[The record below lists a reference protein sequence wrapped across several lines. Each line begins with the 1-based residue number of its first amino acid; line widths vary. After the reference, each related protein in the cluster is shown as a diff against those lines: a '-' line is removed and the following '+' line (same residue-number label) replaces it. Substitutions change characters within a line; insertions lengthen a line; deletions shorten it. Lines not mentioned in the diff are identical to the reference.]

1 VKPTRTF
8 WEYNNFFKIFVV
20 LWTLIVL
27 FLSLSSFENVQVPI
41 KVSNFDKMAHFVM
54 YSLYAFLVIFS
65 FKNII
70 DKKFNFYFYIFLYLF
85 FFGLLIEFLQGLTT
99 EKRKTDM
106 EDALANGIG
115 ALIGIVIA
123 YAIIKR
129 VKKNSLIII

>member
-1 VKPTRTF
+1 
-8 WEYNNFFKIFVV
+8 
-20 LWTLIVL
+20 
-27 FLSLSSFENVQVPI
+27 
-41 KVSNFDKMAHFVM
+41 
-54 YSLYAFLVIFS
+54 
-65 FKNII
+65 
-70 DKKFNFYFYIFLYLF
+70 
-85 FFGLLIEFLQGLTT
+85 LLIEFLQGLTT

>member
-1 VKPTRTF
+1 MKPTKTF
-8 WEYNNFFKIFVV
+8 WEYNNFFKIFVT

-27 FLSLSSFENVQVPI
+27 FLSLSSFENLQVPI
-41 KVSNFDKMAHFVM
+41 KVSGFDKMAHFVM
-54 YSLYAFLVIFS
+54 YSLYAFLLIFS
-65 FKNII
+65 FKDIKA
-70 DKKFNFYFYIFLYLF
+70 KKINFYLYIFLYLF
-85 FFGLLIEFLQGLTT
+85 LFGLFIEFLQGITT

-115 ALIGIVIA
+115 ALIGIVVA